1 MREILHNISHE
12 VSVMFSSENKNAKN
26 WFCFTQL
33 LHRFFHQELSWYF
46 SKEVSTVP
54 IIKRK
59 GGGGEA
65 LRDEGLGLIKY
76 QQQDQMHKYLVPSV
90 VV

>member
-33 LHRFFHQELSWYF
+33 LHRFFHQELS
-46 SKEVSTVP
+46 
-54 IIKRK
+54 
-59 GGGGEA
+59 
-65 LRDEGLGLIKY
+65 
-76 QQQDQMHKYLVPSV
+76 
-90 VV
+90 